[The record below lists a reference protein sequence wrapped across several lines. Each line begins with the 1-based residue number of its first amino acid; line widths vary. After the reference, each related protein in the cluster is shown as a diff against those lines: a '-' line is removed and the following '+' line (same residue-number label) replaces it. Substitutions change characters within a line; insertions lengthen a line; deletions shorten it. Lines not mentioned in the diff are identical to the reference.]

1 VGETGGNRLQIA
13 HPHNPQKQAKT
24 VATRWDRLPKAAHG
38 KEAQTGTRGIDRC
51 GAVLT
56 DDAGP
61 ISAAFPRR
69 THQLLTNVAGRVA
82 QPRLQRGT

>member
-1 VGETGGNRLQIA
+1 M
-13 HPHNPQKQAKT
+13 
-24 VATRWDRLPKAAHG
+24 
-38 KEAQTGTRGIDRC
+38 GTRGIDRC

-69 THQLLTNVAGRVA
+69 THQLLTNVAGRSCAAPLTAPGRKSA
-82 QPRLQRGT
+82 QSRWAAVQRSGKKGAKLSR